1 MGNSYYNPYAQP
13 SCRNQ
18 QGYCSCDLNTGRE
31 DTHTDKCDCLERMTS
46 PMPENAA
53 LAMAYVPYQQMGE
66 VYDAMTALRNGTL
79 FPELNK
85 KFTGCC
91 RYE

>member
-1 MGNSYYNPYAQP
+1 
-13 SCRNQ
+13 
-18 QGYCSCDLNTGRE
+18 
-31 DTHTDKCDCLERMTS
+31 MTS